1 MEILESITNYNEI
14 GSKMSHLNLKLIL
27 LLSLFLVASRSI
39 AGTVSSSCTYKG
51 IPLYGKVKIVE
62 SFPDIKVK
70 VVENFP
76 DLKVKNVQ
84 SFPDACGKWKYVESF
99 PDFKIK
105 FVDSFPDIK
114 IKYVD
119 SFQGVTK

>member
-1 MEILESITNYNEI
+1 MA
-14 GSKMSHLNLKLIL
+14 
-27 LLSLFLVASRSI
+27 LFFTINISI
-39 AGTVSSSCTYKG
+39 AGEISSSCTYKG
-51 IPLYGKVKIVE
+51 IPLYGNVKIVE

-76 DLKVKNVQ
+76 D
-84 SFPDACGKWKYVESF
+84 SCGEWKYVESF

-105 FVDSFPDIK
+105 FVTSFPDLK

>member
-1 MEILESITNYNEI
+1 M
-14 GSKMSHLNLKLIL
+14 KLIL
-27 LLSLFLVASRSI
+27 VLLMVLFFTMNIST
-39 AGTVSSSCTYKG
+39 AGEISPSCTYNG

-62 SFPDIKVK
+62 SFADIKVK

-84 SFPDACGKWKYVESF
+84 SFPDSCGKWKYVESF

-119 SFQGVTK
+119 SFQGINH

>member
-1 MEILESITNYNEI
+1 MALFFTS
-14 GSKMSHLNLKLIL
+14 NL
-27 LLSLFLVASRSI
+27 SF
-39 AGTVSSSCTYKG
+39 AGELSSSCTYKG

-62 SFPDIKVK
+62 
-70 VVENFP
+70 
-76 DLKVKNVQ
+76 